1 MAEVQSL
8 VWCHLCNAQR
18 NGQRI
23 EDSGELEC
31 LECHGT
37 FVEALNQGVES
48 FLSSSQ
54 NLPVGETTSNVSNAP
69 LSGSQVSADF
79 DSNAIVQQVLQSVL
93 GINPATSST
102 SYPRPI
108 GGGVLTGFRTA
119 PMSVVIRQTTE
130 ATPRNLMSLLQ
141 SVANIRQ
148 HSFSPDPNALDNAQ
162 FEQFLHHIL
171 MNETSH
177 SGAAPASQDI
187 IAQLQRE
194 EVTSETNL
202 SSLGDCCIS
211 QEPFEVGDFV
221 ISLTCGHKYKEEP
234 ITHWLKMHATCPVC
248 RVNISA

>member
-8 VWCHLCNAQR
+8 VWCHLCNAER
-18 NGQRI
+18 NGRRI

-54 NLPVGETTSNVSNAP
+54 IRPEGEAISNASNSP
-69 LSGSQVSADF
+69 LSGSQIGADF

-93 GINPATSST
+93 GINSATSSI
-102 SYPRPI
+102 SYPTPI

-177 SGAAPASQDI
+177 SGAAPASQEI

-248 RVNISA
+248 RVNITA